1 MAQPVPPPA
10 LPISAPQFSADL
22 SDALAELRAGVDG
35 LAAYDTDDA
44 PMDALVRLRI
54 LDSATSAIFAL
65 DVESS
70 APMSTVF
77 ASFCA
82 ASSAEPGLHSFYLAR
97 DAPGSA
103 PLDDG
108 DTAVSRGLSTTS
120 DDVVVARLKVIFFRI
135 RCADGREH
143 FFKAKRTT
151 VMGKVFE
158 AFYQKENMLSG
169 TFDYSLRGVQICAE
183 DTADSLSMSENDVI
197 DAVVRSGDDDDVPI
211 FFSPE
216 TVVVRV
222 RYVLGDGPPPPA
234 AALARAAA
242 GLRRDECGEIR
253 FKIKR
258 TTLMSRVFAAF
269 SEKRNEQPGGYDFSV
284 DGEPLQ
290 PEETADSRR
299 MTDDTIIDAV
309 VRDANRQP

>member
-1 MAQPVPPPA
+1 MAQPPPVPPPA

-22 SDALAELRAGVDG
+22 SDALAELRIGVDG

-54 LDSATSAIFAL
+54 LDSATSAILAL

-82 ASSAEPGLHSFYLAR
+82 ASGAEPGLHSFYLAR

-120 DDVVVARLKVIFFRI
+120 DDVVVARLKLLFFRI
-135 RCADGREH
+135 RCADGRGH
-143 FFKAKRTT
+143 VFKAKRTT

-158 AFYQKENMLSG
+158 AFYRKENMLSG

-197 DAVVRSGDDDDVPI
+197 DAVVRTGDDDDLPI
-211 FFSPE
+211 FLSPE
-216 TVVVRV
+216 RVVVRI
-222 RYVLGDGPPPPA
+222 RYVQGA
-234 AALARAAA
+234 IHYTAV
-242 GLRRDECGEIR
+242 

-258 TTLMSRVFAAF
+258 TTIMSRVFAAF

-290 PEETADSRR
+290 PEETAESRW